1 MAATTQSTFLTTNPP
16 STGLRQLWQT
26 LTTPAVSLQG
36 EERRQ
41 TQLLLALLAVGV
53 PLAYLCGAL
62 GIILELFFQ
71 NERAVGTIVLSTTFP
86 LALTVIYAVARTDQA
101 RLAMRALVVLP
112 TLVILLSTVPF
123 SPQDNDDFF
132 LYFLS
137 LGVVFASLLLDQRG
151 TTVIA
156 VINLVTIGLMLALIP
171 TWDFV
176 LVTDELVFNLFV
188 PALLIVSASVRGR
201 FIADIR
207 TQIAVAEAAQA
218 TAEAA
223 QHAEA
228 EARQQAETA
237 SQVKSAFLASMS
249 HELRTPL
256 NSIIN
261 FSKFLERGM
270 MGPVNDDQ
278 TETLREIIDNS
289 EHLLGLINDV
299 LDMSKIESGSLKL
312 FVEDDVDLNE
322 LMNTV
327 IASARALIGEKPV
340 TLRAHIDD
348 ALPKMLGDRQRLL
361 QIMLNIVSNACK
373 FTEKGEVEIT
383 ATVSGEGQI
392 QIAVRDTGPGIAA
405 GDREAVF
412 EAFKQTSAGLRKGG
426 GTGLGMPITRSLVEA
441 HDGRI
446 GFESTVG
453 QGTTFY
459 VTLPIRSDNL
469 KATL

>member
-1 MAATTQSTFLTTNPP
+1 
-16 STGLRQLWQT
+16 
-26 LTTPAVSLQG
+26 
-36 EERRQ
+36 
-41 TQLLLALLAVGV
+41 
-53 PLAYLCGAL
+53 
-62 GIILELFFQ
+62 
-71 NERAVGTIVLSTTFP
+71 
-86 LALTVIYAVARTDQA
+86 
-101 RLAMRALVVLP
+101 
-112 TLVILLSTVPF
+112 
-123 SPQDNDDFF
+123 
-132 LYFLS
+132 
-137 LGVVFASLLLDQRG
+137 
-151 TTVIA
+151 
-156 VINLVTIGLMLALIP
+156 MLALIP